1 MSADN
6 QTSNCEVYVIVN
18 DQKPFQNATMT
29 DSGGANYYSTWTF
42 IYTDKYYLIQEGLNE
57 LTVKLSSIDDDD
69 VVIVTKCYSVNVVGV
84 SSYGNRK

>member
-6 QTSNCEVYVIVN
+6 QTSNREVYVIVN
-18 DQKPFQNATMT
+18 DQKPFQNATIT

-57 LTVKLSSIDDDD
+57 LTVKLSSIDDL
-69 VVIVTKCYSVNVVGV
+69 VVIVTKCYSVSVVGV